1 MKDLECISVGFRTSL
16 VAKKELNCN
25 PSIIDPK
32 QFPARFR
39 YQMPMNNVPL

>member
-1 MKDLECISVGFRTSL
+1 MKNLEVIFGGFRTSL
-16 VAKKELNCN
+16 VAKKMKSN

-32 QFPARFR
+32 QLPVLFQ